1 MTGRGRVK
9 SLEAPFLPHPRPP
22 HSEIFFTVSDDFSG
36 KDVELDLFG
45 KPIEPIKDRRGRPS
59 FGKSKENQE
68 LVCLLRAAG
77 WTQARIAAYLQCDEK
92 TLRKNFSRELQD
104 GADQIEGMA
113 LEVTLKKMKSG
124 NSVAISRIFDIIE
137 KQGAPAVPIP
147 RSPEK
152 TPDEKL
158 GKKEAADRD
167 AHTAHEGTPWASLLQ

>member
-1 MTGRGRVK
+1 V
-9 SLEAPFLPHPRPP
+9 A
-22 HSEIFFTVSDDFSG
+22 DDFSG
-36 KDVELDLFG
+36 KDVEYDLFG
-45 KPIEPIKDRRGRPS
+45 RPIMPIKDRRGRPS
-59 FGKSKENQE
+59 FAKNNENQE

-77 WTQARIAAYLQCDEK
+77 WTQARIAGYLGCDEK

-147 RSPEK
+147 RSPDK

>member
-1 MTGRGRVK
+1 M
-9 SLEAPFLPHPRPP
+9 
-22 HSEIFFTVSDDFSG
+22 SDDFSG

-147 RSPEK
+147 ISPEK

-158 GKKEAADRD
+158 GKKEAANRD